1 MVLSRIVQNRGPQA
15 FWHQGPVSWSR
26 TFPWTRIEVGVG
38 GRFWNDSST
47 FHLLCT
53 LFLFLLHQLHL
64 RSSGIRFR
72 RLGTP
77 GLEQVLMGCVCVCV
91 CVVLVD
97 TESKMLDVYLSAL
110 LTFFSVLAYLLLL
123 PSFLLSVGFYT
134 RHGRAH
140 PAWSLFS
147 QIRESM

>member
-1 MVLSRIVQNRGPQA
+1 MHFIPILITSAPPQIIR
-15 FWHQGPVSWSR
+15 HQISEAGDPWSR
-26 TFPWTRIEVGVG
+26 T
-38 GRFWNDSST
+38 SA
-47 FHLLCT
+47 H
-53 LFLFLLHQLHL
+53 
-64 RSSGIRFR
+64 
-72 RLGTP
+72 
-77 GLEQVLMGCVCVCV
+77 GLCVCVCL

-134 RHGRAH
+134 RHCGAH